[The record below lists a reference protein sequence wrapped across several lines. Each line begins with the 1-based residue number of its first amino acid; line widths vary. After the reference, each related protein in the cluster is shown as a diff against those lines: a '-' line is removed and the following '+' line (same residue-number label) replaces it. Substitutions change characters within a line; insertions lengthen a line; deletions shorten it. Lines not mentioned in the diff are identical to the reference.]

1 MVGVLA
7 TREVAPVTG
16 AVTRRF
22 GIHATD
28 LGILWDNG
36 QGRLLVAFG
45 DTYGAGWGGHGAGP
59 PRGSDWRC
67 NVLASSSNR
76 DLDTGLRLDSVVARA
91 DGTAAQI
98 LDRDREAD
106 ENTVIPNSG
115 IAVGGYNYLHYMSV
129 RKWGPPGKWD
139 TNYAGIAVSADG
151 GDTWTKPPSA
161 RWHNS
166 PKGDHPFQICA
177 FAVSNNRMPNNRE
190 DTDYVYLM
198 GTTNGRFGDVYLG
211 RCRRYDILDPPAY
224 EYWTGEWRKGDAYAA
239 APVMSGP
246 AGELSVEFN
255 EHFGQWI
262 ALHLDEERAAIVLR
276 WAPDLTGPWADGQVV
291 ASGAD
296 YPGLYGG
303 YLHPWANDG
312 AEMYF
317 TLSHW
322 GPYNVSL
329 MCVDLA

>member
-1 MVGVLA
+1 MIRVVG

-36 QGRLLVAFG
+36 QGKLLVAFG
-45 DTYGAGWGGHGAGP
+45 DTYGAGWGGNGAGP

-76 DLDTGLRLDSVVARA
+76 DLESGLRLDSVVPRA
-91 DGTAAQI
+91 DGMAAQI
-98 LDRDREAD
+98 LERDRGAD

-129 RKWGPPGKWD
+129 RKWGPPGRWD

-151 GDTWTKPPSA
+151 GQSWRKPPAA
-161 RWHNS
+161 RWPNS

-177 FAVSNNRMPNNRE
+177 FAAS
-190 DTDYVYLM
+190 DDHVYLM
-198 GTTNGRFGDVYLG
+198 GTTNGRYDDAYLG
-211 RCRRYDILDPPAY
+211 RCRRFDVLDPKAY
-224 EYWTGEWRKGDAYAA
+224 EYWTGAWERGDPFKAV
-239 APVMSGP
+239 PVMSGP
-246 AGELSVEFN
+246 MGEMSVEFN
-255 EHFGQWI
+255 THFGQWI
-262 ALHLDEERAAIVLR
+262 ALHLDEARAAIVLR
-276 WAPDLTGPWADGQVV
+276 SAPELTGPWSDGQVV
-291 ASGAD
+291 AAGTK

-312 AEMYF
+312 KEIYW
-317 TLSHW
+317 TLSQW

-329 MCVDLA
+329 MRTELA

>member
-1 MVGVLA
+1 MIRVLG

-36 QGRLLVAFG
+36 QGTLLVAFG
-45 DTYGAGWGGHGAGP
+45 DTYGVGWGGNGAGP

-67 NVLASSSNR
+67 NVLASSSSR
-76 DLDTGLRLDSVVARA
+76 DLESGLRLDSVVPRA

-98 LDRDREAD
+98 LQRDHDAD

-129 RKWGPPGKWD
+129 RTWGPPGRWD

-151 GDTWTKPPSA
+151 GQTWSKPPGA
-161 RWHNS
+161 RWPNS

-177 FAVSNNRMPNNRE
+177 FAKAG
-190 DTDYVYLM
+190 DHVYLM
-198 GTTNGRFGDVYLG
+198 GTTNGRYDDAYLG
-211 RCRRYDILDPPAY
+211 RCRTFDVLDPPAY
-224 EYWTGEWRKGDAYAA
+224 EYWAGEWVKGDPYRAT
-239 APVMSGP
+239 PVMSGP
-246 AGELSVEFN
+246 VGELSVEFN
-255 EHFGQWI
+255 THFGQWI
-262 ALHLDEERAAIVLR
+262 ALHLDEQRAAIVLR
-276 WAPDLTGPWADGQVV
+276 SAPELTGPWSDPQVV
-291 ASGAD
+291 VSGAD

-303 YLHPWANDG
+303 YLHPWAND
-312 AEMYF
+312 AASVYF
-317 TLSHW
+317 TLSQW

-329 MCVDLA
+329 MRADLG